1 VGVAASRVWRS
12 FWDKC
17 MGLEVCHYPVLSVKD
32 LWLLPLAREK
42 KCGIGGQDRL
52 KKSPAV

>member
-1 VGVAASRVWRS
+1 
-12 FWDKC
+12 

-42 KCGIGGQDRL
+42 KCGIGG
-52 KKSPAV
+52 